1 MKKTINFSVV
11 NPSKSPFFYGYII
24 AFVGTIG
31 VWASFPGQTVGVSV
45 FTDPVKD
52 ALGLSRNQFSNAY
65 LIGTFMSALL
75 IGKSGRLLDVLG
87 TRLVAFLSC
96 LLLGTA
102 LLLASASVEIA
113 DFFKN
118 IFLFDSWLVSFSVIA
133 CLFFMIRFSGQG
145 LLTMASRNMIMIWF
159 DKNRGKINSFT
170 SISLSLGFSL
180 APLLINV
187 LIDGGGWEHAWRLL
201 ALGIFVFSVFVW
213 LFYRDKP
220 EDHGLLPDG
229 DLEVESG
236 SGKVDE
242 VADLSVTVAEAAK
255 TRSFWMY
262 ALVLAFNAFL
272 VTGFSFHIVSIFE
285 TVGVDKSTA
294 VAIFFPISIV
304 SVVVS
309 LVFNVLSDYL
319 KLQWQLYGMIFSGML
334 ASVGLFYLSQS
345 FGVYLLIVGVG
356 ALGGF
361 FAVLNAIVWPRFY
374 GRKNLGAITGKVMSF
389 IIVSSAIAP
398 SLFSF
403 FFSYFGTYKYIG
415 VLCLLFLLFVA
426 LGSRKAVDP
435 RL

>member
-1 MKKTINFSVV
+1 MKNNLSFI
-11 NPSKSPFFYGYII
+11 NPSKFPFFYGYVI
-24 AFVGTIG
+24 AFVGTVG
-31 VWASFPGQTVGVSV
+31 VWISFPGQTVGVSV

-65 LIGTFMSALL
+65 LIGTFASALL
-75 IGKSGRLLDVLG
+75 IGKSGKLLDILG
-87 TRLVAFLSC
+87 SRLVTFLSC

-102 LLLASASVEIA
+102 LLLASVSVEIST
-113 DFFKN
+113 FFEDVLN
-118 IFLFDSWLVSFSVIA
+118 ADSWVVSFTVIS
-133 CLFFMIRFSGQG
+133 CLFFLIRFSGQG

-187 LIDGGGWEHAWRLL
+187 LIDNGGWEHAWRLL
-201 ALGIFVFSVFVW
+201 ALGIFVFSFFVW
-213 LFYRDKP
+213 QFYRNKP

-229 DLEVESG
+229 
-236 SGKVDE
+236 
-242 VADLSVTVAEAAK
+242 VAVLVSEEDVVSQQEENSFTLAEATK

-262 ALVLAFNAFL
+262 AFILAFNAFV
-272 VTGFSFHIVSIFE
+272 VTGFSFHIVSIFGTIDVE
-285 TVGVDKSTA
+285 KSAA

-304 SVVVS
+304 SVIVS
-309 LVFNVLSDYL
+309 LFFNILSDYL
-319 KLQWQLYGMIFSGML
+319 KLQWQLYGMIL
-334 ASVGLFYLSQS
+334 AGILACFGLFYLSES

-361 FAVLNAIVWPRFY
+361 FSVLNAIVWPRFY
-374 GRKNLGAITGKVMSF
+374 GRKHLGAITGKVMSF

-403 FFSYFGTYKYIG
+403 FFGYFGSYKYVG
-415 VLCLLFLLFVA
+415 LLCLIFLMFLLI
-426 LGSRKAVDP
+426 GSRKAVDP
-435 RL
+435 RA